1 MTLLTDD
8 EISRLRLSELRSYVR
23 LGQFSEINEWLS
35 IMEKSPDLSVEVSR
49 FLKMIRE
56 AVTDIDFGS
65 IEALIDK
72 IDSPLT

>member
-1 MTLLTDD
+1 
-8 EISRLRLSELRSYVR
+8 
-23 LGQFSEINEWLS
+23 
-35 IMEKSPDLSVEVSR
+35 MEKSPDLSVEVSR